1 MNECVS
7 IYLTDT
13 NTSKNVFSLALSH
26 TFRIKASDTDWI
38 LKPKQV
44 ERRLNP
50 KTTD

>member
-38 LKPKQV
+38 LKPK
-44 ERRLNP
+44 
-50 KTTD
+50 